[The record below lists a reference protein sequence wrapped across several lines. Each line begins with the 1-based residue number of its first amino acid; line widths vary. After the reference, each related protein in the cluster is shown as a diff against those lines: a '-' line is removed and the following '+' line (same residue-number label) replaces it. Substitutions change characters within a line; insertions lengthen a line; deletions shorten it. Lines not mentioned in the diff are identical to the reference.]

1 MRMIPD
7 KLKDMST
14 LEIAQL
20 ADKHDV
26 EVIDLLNGVD
36 RKRVSID
43 QHSVIESYRKGDISR
58 GRLFDLSKRLN
69 ISALELLDIAE
80 GNNNED

>member
-80 GNNNED
+80 GNNN

>member
-1 MRMIPD
+1 MIPD

-43 QHSVIESYRKGDISR
+43 QHSVKESYRKGDISR

>member
-1 MRMIPD
+1 MIPD
-7 KLKDMST
+7 KLKGMST

-20 ADKHDV
+20 ADNQNV

-43 QHSVIESYRKGDISR
+43 QQSVIESYRKGDISR

>member
-1 MRMIPD
+1 MIPD

-20 ADKHDV
+20 ADKQNV
-26 EVIDLLNGVD
+26 EVIDLLNCVD

-43 QHSVIESYRKGDISR
+43 QQSVIESYRKGDISR

>member
-1 MRMIPD
+1 MIPD
-7 KLKDMST
+7 KLKGMST

-20 ADKHDV
+20 ADNQNV
-26 EVIDLLNGVD
+26 EVIDLLNCVD

-58 GRLFDLSKRLN
+58 GRLFDLSKQLN

>member
-1 MRMIPD
+1 MIPD

-80 GNNNED
+80 GNKNED

>member
-1 MRMIPD
+1 MIPD
-7 KLKDMST
+7 KLKGMST

-20 ADKHDV
+20 ADNQNV

-43 QHSVIESYRKGDISR
+43 QQSVIESYRKGDISR

-80 GNNNED
+80 GNKNED